1 METKLRV
8 NYWSCWISQSEFK
21 NSIVEYFR
29 KTSFLDKK
37 AAILGKKLAYKILD
51 SDAEIE
57 RLEQTSIAEIF
68 KKGESF
74 FRDLETKFLLGL
86 QNLENTV
93 LSVGGGIIER
103 EKNLTLLQK
112 IGAIF
117 FLEMPLDLLWQRIK
131 EDKTRPKITQSESE
145 EQNFL
150 AFKNL
155 YQSRLSQYQKAD
167 FTISIKTETPE
178 QVADKIITIYKGL
191 IEL

>member
-1 METKLRV
+1 M
-8 NYWSCWISQSEFK
+8 ISRSEQIQFQQVRFK
-21 NSIVEYFR
+21 KTNSLVLVGFMGVG
-29 KTSFLDKK
+29 KTTI

-131 EDKTRPKITQSESE
+131 EDKTRPKITQSSESE

-155 YQSRLSQYQKAD
+155 YHPIL
-167 FTISIKTETPE
+167 PC
-178 QVADKIITIYKGL
+178 
-191 IEL
+191 

>member
-1 METKLRV
+1 MGV
-8 NYWSCWISQSEFK
+8 G
-21 NSIVEYFR
+21 
-29 KTSFLDKK
+29 KTTI
-37 AAILGKKLAYKILD
+37 AEILNKKLAYKILD

-57 RLEQTSIAEIF
+57 RLEKTNVTEIF

-74 FRDLETKFLLGL
+74 FRDLETKFLTNI
-86 QNLENTV
+86 QHLENTV

-103 EKNLTLLQK
+103 EKNLALLQNL
-112 IGAIF
+112 GLLF

-145 EQNFL
+145 AQNFL

-178 QVADKIITIYKGL
+178 QVADKIITIYKGSR
-191 IEL
+191 

>member
-1 METKLRV
+1 MKLKFE
-8 NYWSCWISQSEFK
+8 QAK
-21 NSIVEYFR
+21 NKQAKNKNFVLIGFMGVG
-29 KTSFLDKK
+29 KTTI

-57 RLEQTSIAEIF
+57 RLEKTSIAEIF

-131 EDKTRPKITQSESE
+131 EDKTRPKITQTESE
-145 EQNFL
+145 AQNFL

-167 FTISIKTETPE
+167 FTISINTETPE
-178 QVADKIITIYKGL
+178 QVADKIITIYKNHQL
-191 IEL
+191 SFTS

>member
-1 METKLRV
+1 MGVGKTIIGKILKEKLG
-8 NYWSCWISQSEFK
+8 
-21 NSIVEYFR
+21 
-29 KTSFLDKK
+29 L
-37 AAILGKKLAYKILD
+37 KILD
-51 SDAEIE
+51 SDTEIE
-57 RLEQTSIAEIF
+57 KSEKKTIVEIF
-68 KKGESF
+68 KKRESF
-74 FRDLETKFLLGL
+74 FRDLETKFLLGV
-86 QNLENTV
+86 QKLENTV

-117 FLEMPLDLLWQRIK
+117 FLEVPLDLLWQRIK

-191 IEL
+191 IKL

>member
-1 METKLRV
+1 M
-8 NYWSCWISQSEFK
+8 ISRSEQIQFQQVRFK
-21 NSIVEYFR
+21 KTNSLVLVGFMGVG
-29 KTSFLDKK
+29 KTTI

-57 RLEQTSIAEIF
+57 RLEQTSIVEIF

-86 QNLENTV
+86 QKLENTV

-131 EDKTRPKITQSESE
+131 KIKHALKLHSPK
-145 EQNFL
+145 
-150 AFKNL
+150 AKN
-155 YQSRLSQYQKAD
+155 
-167 FTISIKTETPE
+167 
-178 QVADKIITIYKGL
+178 KIF
-191 IEL
+191 

>member
-1 METKLRV
+1 MKLK
-8 NYWSCWISQSEFK
+8 FK
-21 NSIVEYFR
+21 KKKPNNLVLIGYMGVG
-29 KTSFLDKK
+29 KTTIGK
-37 AAILGKKLAYKILD
+37 ILKEKLGLKILD
-51 SDAEIE
+51 SDTEIE
-57 RLEQTSIAEIF
+57 KSEKKTIVEIF
-68 KKGESF
+68 KKRESF
-74 FRDLETKFLLGL
+74 FRDLETKFLLGV
-86 QNLENTV
+86 QKLENTV

-103 EKNLTLLQK
+103 EKNLILLQK

>member
-1 METKLRV
+1 MKLKFE
-8 NYWSCWISQSEFK
+8 QAK
-21 NSIVEYFR
+21 NKQAKNKNFVLVGFMGVG
-29 KTSFLDKK
+29 KTTI

-57 RLEQTSIAEIF
+57 RLEKTSIAEIF

-117 FLEMPLDLLWQRIK
+117 FLEMPLDL
-131 EDKTRPKITQSESE
+131 P
-145 EQNFL
+145 
-150 AFKNL
+150 
-155 YQSRLSQYQKAD
+155 
-167 FTISIKTETPE
+167 
-178 QVADKIITIYKGL
+178 
-191 IEL
+191 

>member
-1 METKLRV
+1 MGVGKTTIGKILKEKLG
-8 NYWSCWISQSEFK
+8 
-21 NSIVEYFR
+21 
-29 KTSFLDKK
+29 L
-37 AAILGKKLAYKILD
+37 KILD
-51 SDAEIE
+51 SDTEIE
-57 RLEQTSIAEIF
+57 KSEKKTIVEIF
-68 KKGESF
+68 KKRESF
-74 FRDLETKFLLGL
+74 FRDLETKFLLGV
-86 QNLENTV
+86 QKLENTV